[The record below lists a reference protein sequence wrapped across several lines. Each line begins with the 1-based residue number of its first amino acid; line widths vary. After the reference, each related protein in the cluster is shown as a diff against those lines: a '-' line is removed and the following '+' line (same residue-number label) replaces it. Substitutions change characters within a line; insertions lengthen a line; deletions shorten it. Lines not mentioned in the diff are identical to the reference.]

1 MDLTEPNLPSHP
13 SVELNDVLLVE
24 GNPNLVVTS
33 TITVVMGPQPG
44 WGVWSDGETA
54 DKEPVQLHK
63 KHTVSRKRKE
73 SEPNPKKASLKKV
86 SPKKQ
91 RRTHSPTNEWLQAK
105 VTELEVKVTVL
116 NGRVMT
122 LEATI
127 EQIKEKLKRKRRRS
141 RAGSSFPVFAVKNRR
156 RRTLQTTEHTDHP
169 DHDHHASSNSAQSE
183 QPGNNFLC
191 TTTYSP
197 NHSPNS
203 PSHKT
208 PVPSFEYHNST
219 IPNLQDHNSAK
230 SKSADQASSA
240 HPSLVHPSSDHTPT
254 DHTSPTHETSAPKSP
269 EHYST
274 NLSSP
279 DHRSPSQNS
288 PPPSSPTNILPH
300 HPQLVITTHTSP
312 THCSATQASLFLQ
325 GMQQYQKL
333 IAESPL
339 RFFSISL
346 SRIFPTTIY
355 PLPALTTTPTSVSNK
370 SACFS
375 QGFSPHYS
383 ATNAFAVTATRKG
396 SPSMIQPTKRLL
408 IDVDERSKDP
418 DNELSD
424 ESAEQKIQR
433 VVDELDMFL
442 HAQTRGKEVH
452 ELSDSSPAK
461 KKTTSFSRRR
471 GKDPCPSTYRL
482 RDFPPLSPDRISS
495 RGSVGTFFNNVVS
508 TTKCHMTVLMHML
521 GERHKDMLQMD
532 KATFTPSALTS
543 LMMSKERQFHAA
555 VMKDKIHWDPRLK
568 KLILVPDKTLIRDV
582 CTVYTPMIWADKHW
596 MGLCINLVMG
606 HVIRTSPVTYH
617 LLHGST
623 PPNTYEKLRS
633 GDCSPVSVKFME
645 MHLYYDPHPH
655 MFGITDHNVDKFRQF
670 YAMEAYKTIVLP
682 VYH

>member
-54 DKEPVQLHK
+54 DK
-63 KHTVSRKRKE
+63 
-73 SEPNPKKASLKKV
+73 
-86 SPKKQ
+86 
-91 RRTHSPTNEWLQAK
+91 
-105 VTELEVKVTVL
+105 
-116 NGRVMT
+116 
-122 LEATI
+122 
-127 EQIKEKLKRKRRRS
+127 IKEKLKRKRRRS

-183 QPGNNFLC
+183 QPVNIGSTIIPL
-191 TTTYSP
+191 
-197 NHSPNS
+197 PNS

-325 GMQQYQKL
+325 GSPFQHSAT
-333 IAESPL
+333 IATFPH
-339 RFFSISL
+339 ISL

-433 VVDELDMFL
+433 VVDELD
-442 HAQTRGKEVH
+442 
-452 ELSDSSPAK
+452 
-461 KKTTSFSRRR
+461 
-471 GKDPCPSTYRL
+471 
-482 RDFPPLSPDRISS
+482 
-495 RGSVGTFFNNVVS
+495 
-508 TTKCHMTVLMHML
+508 HMTVLMHML

-606 HVIRTSPVTYH
+606 HVIVFDPLPDLYNDEKALRFLKPI
-617 LLHGST
+617 LHML
-623 PPNTYEKLRS
+623 PYLIHYVVEDN
-633 GDCSPVSVKFME
+633 VKFME